1 MTMLNITPHHATAAP
16 AIRRGVSIFMA
27 RLGRL
32 IGRWIA
38 ALIARHERQAE
49 LFALRRL
56 NDRELKDIGL
66 SRGEIDGGLAEA
78 AKARIRMQQ
87 GERSQRNE

>member
-1 MTMLNITPHHATAAP
+1 
-16 AIRRGVSIFMA
+16 MA

-49 LFALRRL
+49 LFALRQL
-56 NDRELKDIGL
+56 SDRELRDIGL
-66 SRGEIDGGLAEA
+66 SRGEIGDGLAEA
-78 AKARIRMQQ
+78 AKARIQRQQ
-87 GERSQRNE
+87 AERS